1 MAFAVKAKLGS
12 GSKLFYM
19 TSGGTPVKKYL
30 AHALNIGQVGEQGE
44 FVETTP
50 ISATVR
56 EYIKGMKTP
65 PQKQIT
71 FNHVPGDADYS
82 AFLALVDA
90 AATDSLSMGVEYTS
104 GDKAE
109 FILVPSGRVMEEPE
123 GNTQLKM
130 IVFFQQSGS
139 TTWSEITP

>member
-1 MAFAVKAKLGS
+1 MALATVAKLGA

-19 TSGGTPVKKYL
+19 TSGGVPSKKYL
-30 AHALNIGQVGEQGE
+30 DVALNIGQVGEQGE

-50 ISATVR
+50 ISKIVR

-71 FNHVPGDADYS
+71 FNHVPGNADYA
-82 AFLALVDA
+82 AFLALVDDPDTPNVA
-90 AATDSLSMGVEYTS
+90 MGVEYTS

-109 FILVPSGRVMEEPE
+109 FTLVPSGRVMEDPE

-130 IVFFQQSGS
+130 IVFFQQTGS
-139 TTWSEITP
+139 TQWGAAA